1 MIFKLKWLKKYFEKD
16 GNQFDNIRE
25 GKEDSGF
32 RIEADADE
40 NTPNKDVIKFDGE
53 VDVKTFKNLRPI
65 WWKFT
70 EEEEEEPVEPV
81 DDDQGGDDDPVEGE
95 EDEEEIP

>member
-70 EEEEEEPVEPV
+70 E
-81 DDDQGGDDDPVEGE
+81 
-95 EDEEEIP
+95 